1 MKQHR
6 AVTAPRPAEPR
17 FLSRLFV
24 RWFAWNATYRTPR
37 VLVLAERRPN
47 RHLGRLLNATRD
59 GRRKTD
65 SHWASLHYWSRGLA
79 EPEAS
84 WPGVSLAKMPDSV
97 TTSPRDRSAIP
108 SAKASAAKKKSVLVG
123 FERIFA

>member
-6 AVTAPRPAEPR
+6 AVTAPRQAEPR
-17 FLSRLFV
+17 FLSRLLV

-65 SHWASLHYWSRGLA
+65 SHWPSLHYWSRCLA
-79 EPEAS
+79 EPQATC
-84 WPGVSLAKMPDSV
+84 PAVTLPTIPHSV
-97 TTSPRDRSAIP
+97 TT
-108 SAKASAAKKKSVLVG
+108 
-123 FERIFA
+123 